1 MFGIYFGKY
10 LMDQGIITGKQYSD
24 LVENTK
30 NSKVQMGLLA
40 IETGLMTEEQTKEVN
55 LLQQQEDKRFG
66 DIAVEKGYLMDADVT
81 DLLDRQ
87 GDSYLLF
94 IQALLENNLL
104 TMDQIREELINYRKA
119 KGLTTLDLEAI
130 KTGDV
135 DRIIP
140 IFLKN
145 DAIPTYIKNYILLTS
160 RNIVR
165 FVDRFF
171 RMEKI
176 EKITEYDAPH
186 CATQH
191 IVGEYRFYTA
201 LCGEEEGI
209 SQVARGFAS
218 TSFTAESADEV
229 VDTLDAANEFMNC
242 NNGLFATGLSE
253 RNINLIVE
261 SPVMKQ
267 NHTIIHANEHMYKVP
282 LFVEDHAI
290 DLIVCFD
297 DDSFTIEDE

>member
-10 LMDQGIITGKQYSD
+10 LMDQGIISGAQYND
-24 LVENTK
+24 LLENTK

-40 IETGLMTEEQTKEVN
+40 VETGLMTEEQTKEVN

-66 DIAVEKGYLMDADVT
+66 DIAIEKGYLTEADVT

-104 TMDQIREELINYRKA
+104 TMDKIREELINYRKT
-119 KGLTTLDLEAI
+119 KGLTALDLEAI

-140 IFLKN
+140 IFVK
-145 DAIPTYIKNYILLTS
+145 DDSIPDYIKDYILLTS

-176 EKITEYDAPH
+176 EQISEYDAER

-191 IVGEYRFYTA
+191 IVGEYSFYTA
-201 LCGEEEGI
+201 LCSDEEGI
-209 SQVARGFAS
+209 AKVARGFAS
-218 TSFTAESADEV
+218 TSFPDESISAGL
-229 VDTLDAANEFMNC
+229 DTLDAANEFMNC
-242 NNGLFATGLSE
+242 NNGLFATVLSDK
-253 RNINLIVE
+253 NINVVVE
-261 SPVMKQ
+261 SPVMKK

-282 LFVEDHAI
+282 LFVEDHAV

-297 DDSFTIEDE
+297 DSFSVDEE

>member
-10 LMDQGIITGKQYSD
+10 LMDQGIITGEQYSG

-104 TMDQIREELINYRKA
+104 SMDKIREELINYRKA
-119 KGLTTLDLEAI
+119 KGLTALDLEAI

-145 DAIPTYIKNYILLTS
+145 GDIPTYIKNYILLTS

-176 EKITEYDAPH
+176 EKITKYEASL

-209 SQVARGFAS
+209 AKVARGFAS
-218 TSFTAESADEV
+218 TTFTTESDL
-229 VDTLDAANEFMNC
+229 DGIDMLDAANEFMNC

-261 SPVMKQ
+261 SPIMKK
-267 NHTIIHANEHMYKVP
+267 NHTIIHGNEHMYRVP
-282 LFVEDHAI
+282 LFVEDQAV
-290 DLIVCFD
+290 DLIICFD
-297 DDSFTIEDE
+297 DDSFSIEDN

>member
-94 IQALLENNLL
+94 IQALLENDLL

-145 DAIPTYIKNYILLTS
+145 DEIPTYIKNYILLTS

-176 EKITEYDAPH
+176 ERITEYDAPH

>member
-145 DAIPTYIKNYILLTS
+145 DEIPTYIKNYILLTS

-176 EKITEYDAPH
+176 ERITEYDAPH

>member
-10 LMDQGIITGKQYSD
+10 LVDQGIISHDKYND

-40 IETGLMTEEQTKEVN
+40 VETGLMTEEQTREVN

-66 DIAVEKGYLMDADVT
+66 DIAIDKGYLTETDVS

-94 IQALLENNLL
+94 IQALLENDVL
-104 TMDQIREELINYRKA
+104 TMDQIREELVNYRKY
-119 KGLTTLDLEAI
+119 KGLSTLELEAI

-140 IFLKN
+140 IFVK
-145 DAIPTYIKNYILLTS
+145 DDEMPSYIKDYIMLTS

-176 EKITEYDAPH
+176 ERITEYDAIH

-191 IVGEYRFYTA
+191 IVGDYRFYTA
-201 LCGEEEGI
+201 LCGNEEGI
-209 SQVARGFAS
+209 GKVARGFAS
-218 TSFTAESADEV
+218 KAFDNNTFEQS
-229 VDTLDAANEFMNC
+229 VDTLDAVNEFLNC
-242 NNGLFATGLSE
+242 NNGLFVTGLSDQ
-253 RNINLIVE
+253 NVSAILE
-261 SPVMKQ
+261 SPVMKK
-267 NHTIIHANEHMYKVP
+267 NHSILKASAHMYKVP
-282 LFVEDHAI
+282 LFVEDESV
-290 DLIVCFD
+290 DLIVCYDENFD
-297 DDSFTIEDE
+297 LSDK

>member
-1 MFGIYFGKY
+1 
-10 LMDQGIITGKQYSD
+10 
-24 LVENTK
+24 
-30 NSKVQMGLLA
+30 
-40 IETGLMTEEQTKEVN
+40 
-55 LLQQQEDKRFG
+55 
-66 DIAVEKGYLMDADVT
+66 MDADVT

-145 DAIPTYIKNYILLTS
+145 DEIPTYIKNYILLTS

-176 EKITEYDAPH
+176 ERITEYDAPH

>member
-81 DLLDRQ
+81 DPLDRQ

-94 IQALLENNLL
+94 IQALLENDLL

>member
-10 LMDQGIITGKQYSD
+10 LMEQGIISGEQYSS
-24 LVENTK
+24 LIENTK

-40 IETGLMTEEQTKEVN
+40 VETGLMTEEQTREVN
-55 LLQQQEDKRFG
+55 LLQQQQDKRFG
-66 DIAVEKGYLMDADVT
+66 DIAIEKGYLTEMDVT

-104 TMDQIREELINYRKA
+104 TMDRIREELIAYRKA
-119 KGLTTLDLEAI
+119 RNLSALDLEAI

-140 IFLKN
+140 IFVKN
-145 DAIPTYIKNYILLTS
+145 DEIPAYIKDYILLTS

-176 EKITEYDAPH
+176 EQITEFDAEL

-191 IVGEYRFYTA
+191 IIGDHRFYTA
-201 LCGEEEGI
+201 ICADEEGI
-209 SQVARGFAS
+209 GKVARGFAS
-218 TSFTAESADEV
+218 TSFTSDSASEV
-229 VDTLDAANEFMNC
+229 VDTLDAANEFLNC
-242 NNGLFATGLSE
+242 NNGLFVTGLSDSGVDV
-253 RNINLIVE
+253 RVE
-261 SPVMKQ
+261 SPIMKK
-267 NHTIIHANEHMYKVP
+267 NHTILHANEHMYKIP
-282 LFVEDHAI
+282 LFIEDTPVE
-290 DLIVCFD
+290 LIVCYD
-297 DDSFTIEDE
+297 ESWSMEDK

>member
-94 IQALLENNLL
+94 IQALLENDLL

>member
-145 DAIPTYIKNYILLTS
+145 DEIPTYIKNYILLTS

>member
-10 LMDQGIITGKQYSD
+10 LVDKGVISEAQYNELLD
-24 LVENTK
+24 NTK

-40 IETGLMTEEQTKEVN
+40 VETGLMTEEQTKEVN

-66 DIAVEKGYLMDADVT
+66 DIAIEKGYLTEADVT

-87 GDSYLLF
+87 GDAYLLF
-94 IQALLENNLL
+94 IQALLENNIL
-104 TMDQIREELINYRKA
+104 TMDQVRAEIIYYRKA
-119 KGLTTLDLEAI
+119 KGLSALDLEAI

-140 IFLKN
+140 IFVKDKGL
-145 DAIPTYIKNYILLTS
+145 PEYIKEYILLTS

-176 EKITEYDAPH
+176 EQITQYDAPH

-191 IVGEYRFYTA
+191 IVGDYRFYTA

-209 SQVARGFAS
+209 AQVAKGFAS
-218 TSFTAESADEV
+218 TSFPADAAAEV

-242 NNGLFATGLSE
+242 NNGLFATVLSDN
-253 RNINLIVE
+253 NIDVVVE
-261 SPVMKQ
+261 SPIMKR

-282 LFVEDHAI
+282 LFVEDHPV
-290 DLIVCFD
+290 DLIICFD
-297 DDSFTIEDE
+297 DESFGIDED